1 MRVLDE
7 VSRQALEGSRPAD
20 SLIAWA
26 WRDGKL
32 VLPEPLEV
40 ISWSEQE
47 DGGDSVKV
55 GRKMSFTVADPS
67 GRLGAWR
74 LDDALGVAGT
84 RLHVVYKIGGAA
96 AVNFCRVRITD
107 NQPDEVTESRVVHE
121 YGYIEPDG
129 SLPPHK
135 RRKYVTRAVVRVDAV
150 DLTID
155 ADNDKFESPVS
166 PWPGSTVKSEFPWL
180 MIRHF
185 PTVFADDVP
194 DANLSSQLI
203 FERERLE
210 AGQDIL
216 SRVGARFRM
225 GGDGECQVYMPG
237 GPPVLRIEPDAG
249 LVSVSR
255 KQSITGLY
263 NRWVVEGKES
273 EDGSKVTA
281 GVSLES
287 GPLRYDG
294 PHGRVPF
301 SYSSTMIETFEQAY
315 AYAVK
320 LRDEFLASLAV
331 ELEISTVPRPELQ
344 AGDRI
349 EVGCPIAA
357 GHVVYIPGT
366 ITSIS
371 RQGDK
376 VPRETRIRVAC
387 AYGDVDHALNTTPW
401 AENLTRE
408 MPPLTWE
415 RMPSTWGAMPEMT
428 WNEIPQNH
436 LL

>member
-1 MRVLDE
+1 MRPLDE
-7 VSRQALEGSRPAD
+7 LSLRALEGSRPAD
-20 SLIAWA
+20 SLTVWA
-26 WRDGKL
+26 WRDGRL
-32 VLPEPLEV
+32 VWPDPLEV
-40 ISWSEQE
+40 IDWSESE
-47 DGGDSVKV
+47 DAGDSVKV
-55 GRKMSFTVADPS
+55 GRKMSFTVADP
-67 GRLGAWR
+67 GGVLGAWR

-84 RLHVVYKIGGAA
+84 RLHVVYRIGGAG
-96 AVNFCRVRITD
+96 AVNLARVRITD
-107 NQPDEVTESRVVHE
+107 NAPDEVVESRVIDE

-135 RRKYVTRAVVRVDAV
+135 RRVFVTRAVVKIDAV
-150 DLTID
+150 DLTVD

-166 PWPGSTVKSEFPWL
+166 PWPGSTVHSEFPWL

-185 PTVFADDVP
+185 PTVIAGDVP
-194 DANLSSQLI
+194 NANLPSGLI

-216 SRVGARFRM
+216 SRVGARYRM

-237 GPPVLRIEPDAG
+237 GDPVLRIEPDAG

-255 KQSITGLY
+255 KQSSAGLY
-263 NRWVVEGKES
+263 NRWVVEGKEGA
-273 EDGSKVTA
+273 DGRKVTA
-281 GVSLES
+281 VVSLES

-301 SYSSTMIETFEQAY
+301 TSSSSMIDTYEQAY

-320 LRDEFLASLAV
+320 LRDEFLANLSV

-349 EVGCPIAA
+349 EVGCPVAA
-357 GHVVYIPGT
+357 GHVVYIPGS

-387 AYGDVDHALNTTPW
+387 SYGDVDHALNTTPW
-401 AENLTRE
+401 AEHLTTE
-408 MPPLTWE
+408 LPPLTWD
-415 RMPSTWGAMPEMT
+415 RMPATWGALPATT
-428 WNEIPQNH
+428 WDELP
-436 LL
+436 